1 MNYTL
6 NFGAIKDSVLKFSAQ
21 KMLKEGKEND
31 ILKSF
36 LSEIKNKPFLKA
48 QYFLY
53 KNIEEGSFDKQNL
66 AERYLNQNL
75 NLVKNFNWHNILQ
88 EHKILRKLYFPEE
101 YLVLGTIEKRELY
114 ESISTL
120 LESITRPGFTNI
132 NKSEQAYDFVLNHL
146 MTKKSLNESDNSKE
160 KEDMPNI
167 FSWKYLTQ
175 KAVNNFNERYS
186 HLNEGEQRLLKILLQ
201 EEKEK
206 KLHLEHLVKDTLE
219 LIQKGKEKE
228 EGLNEVFEKF
238 ENKINSIII
247 KESKNIDEDI
257 MNIEELKE
265 SLENI

>member
-6 NFGAIKDSVLKFSAQ
+6 NFGAIKDSVFKFSAQ

-75 NLVKNFNWHNILQ
+75 NLVKNFNWYNILQ
-88 EHKILRKLYFPEE
+88 EHKVLRKLYFPEQ
-101 YLVLGTIEKRELY
+101 YLVLGTIEKRDLY
-114 ESISTL
+114 EAISTI
-120 LESITRPGFTNI
+120 LESVTRPGFTNI

-186 HLNEGEQRLLKILLQ
+186 HLNEGEQRLLKVLLQ

-206 KLHLEHLVKDTLE
+206 KLYLEHLVKDTLE
-219 LIQKGKEKE
+219 LIQKSKEKE
-228 EGLNEVFEKF
+228 KGLDEVFEKF

-257 MNIEELKE
+257 MNIEELKD

>member
-6 NFGAIKDSVLKFSAQ
+6 NFGAIKDSVFKFSAH

-36 LSEIKNKPFLKA
+36 LSEVKSKPMLKA

-53 KNIEEGSFDKQNL
+53 KNLEEGSFDKENL

-75 NLVKNFNWHNILQ
+75 NLVKNFNWHEILQ

-101 YLVLGTIEKRELY
+101 FLVLGIPEKRDLY
-114 ESISTL
+114 EAISTL
-120 LESITRPGFTNI
+120 LESVTKPGFSNI

-146 MTKKSLNESDNSKE
+146 MTKKTINESENLHE
-160 KEDMPNI
+160 KEDMPNV

-186 HLNEGEQRLLKILLQ
+186 HLNENEKKLLKVLMQ
-201 EEKEK
+201 DDKEK
-206 KLHLEHLVKDTLE
+206 KLHLEHLISETLE
-219 LIQKGKEKE
+219 LITKAKEKE
-228 EGLNEVFEKF
+228 TNLGGTFDKF
-238 ENKINSIII
+238 ETKIKSINLQ
-247 KESKNIDEDI
+247 ESKNIDEDI